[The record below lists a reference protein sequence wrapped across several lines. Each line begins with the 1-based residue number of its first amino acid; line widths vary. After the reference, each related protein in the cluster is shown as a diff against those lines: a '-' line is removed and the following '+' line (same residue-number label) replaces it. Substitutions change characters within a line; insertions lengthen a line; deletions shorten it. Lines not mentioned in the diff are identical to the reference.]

1 MDYGCVPA
9 YHDPADADA
18 EETVAV
24 LECENCRKACE
35 KLHHVPEFDYMGCD
49 ACMEEATILSA
60 SQASTFP
67 WCSAKWWFRYGL
79 GLPDPRQAPYGE
91 RPPIRSSNTPCA

>member
-24 LECENCRKACE
+24 LECENSRKACE

-49 ACMEEATILSA
+49 DCMEEAMAELSRE
-60 SQASTFP
+60 
-67 WCSAKWWFRYGL
+67 SAEL
-79 GLPDPRQAPYGE
+79 EEVA
-91 RPPIRSSNTPCA
+91 